1 MNQKP
6 IAKFKCGTIECAIW
20 KNEKERD
27 GAVLEYK
34 TVSLRKSWRQD
45 DQWHDA
51 TISLRRND
59 LQKMILVLQK
69 AQESLLLDGALEGED
84 NE

>member
-6 IAKFKCGTIECAIW
+6 VAKFKCGAIECAVW
-20 KNEKERD
+20 NNEKERD
-27 GAVLEYK
+27 GTVLEYK

-51 TISLRRND
+51 VIQLRRND
-59 LQKMILVLQK
+59 LQKAILVLQK
-69 AQESLLLDGALEGED
+69 AQESLLLAGES